1 MTKTNESNNEQVKH
15 RRSAARL
22 AAVQALYEIDLVNA
36 NINIVIE
43 DFLTNRWLSSDSNTY
58 SNRDIIEPDK
68 DWLINLVQG
77 VAEGHEK
84 LDSLIKPALNKKWT
98 VERLETIIRVI
109 LRSAVF
115 ELKNKPNVPASV
127 IINEYLNVANAF
139 FEGPENKLINGVLDR
154 LAKDLRPREL

>member
-1 MTKTNESNNEQVKH
+1 MTKTNESNNEKVKH

-43 DFLTNRWLSSDSNTY
+43 DFLANRWITSDLNTC

-77 VAEGHEK
+77 VAEGYDK
-84 LDSLIKPALNKKWT
+84 LDSLIKPALSKKWT
-98 VERLETIIRVI
+98 IERLETIIRVI

-115 ELKNKPNVPASV
+115 ELKNKPNVPANV
-127 IINEYLNVANAF
+127 IINEYLNVAHAF